1 MGITEDQKELDF
13 LVTDAIKHRRYL
25 HQNPELSFQEFNTS
39 AYIQNCLK
47 EMGIPFHLVGKTAV
61 VGILDGTQGKDNP
74 NTVVLRADMDAL
86 PILEKNEVSYKSL
99 NEGVMHACGHDFHS
113 SNLLAV
119 GQYLR
124 NRLSAFSGRVLLLFQ
139 PAEERVPGGAIEIIE
154 SNILNDLSGSILG
167 VLGLHVSPRL
177 PLGSIG
183 ICPGPF
189 MASSDEIY
197 LTIKG
202 RGGHAAEPHLAIDPI
217 MIAVQLLT
225 SLQQIISRQANPNT
239 PSVLTFGKIQGL
251 GAANVIPD
259 EVNLEGTFRTMDE
272 HWRKEALDRI
282 ERLIHEIPA
291 SFGASVDLDIKRGY
305 PVLKNDPILAQ
316 KLKKFWEEK
325 YSRLQVVDQ
334 DIWMA
339 AEDFAYYTHQYPS
352 LFVLLGTNNGDSS
365 TAFGLHNPQFNLDE
379 EAFYAS
385 IPAMANAA
393 LYLLLIENG

>member
-1 MGITEDQKELDF
+1 MCISEDQKELDY
-13 LVTDAIKHRRYL
+13 LVPDAIKHRRYL

-39 AYIQNCLK
+39 AYIQNCLS
-47 EMGIPFHLVGKTAV
+47 EMSIPFHLVGKTAV
-61 VGILDGTQGKDNP
+61 VGVLDGSQKTGNL

-86 PILEKNEVSYKSL
+86 PIMEKNEVSYKSL
-99 NEGVMHACGHDFHS
+99 NDGVMHACGHDFHS

-119 GQYLR
+119 GHYLN
-124 NRLSAFSGRVLLLFQ
+124 NRLSTFSGRILLLFQ
-139 PAEERVPGGAIEIIE
+139 PAEERVPGGAIEIIQ

-189 MASSDEIY
+189 MASSDELY

-217 MIAVQLLT
+217 MIAVQLLS
-225 SLQQIISRQANPNT
+225 SLQQIISRQANPST

-251 GAANVIPD
+251 GAANVIPN
-259 EVNLEGTFRTMDE
+259 EVLLEGTFRTMDE

-291 SFGASVDLDIKRGY
+291 NFGASVDLDIRRGY

-316 KLKKFWEEK
+316 KIKLFWQENF
-325 YSRLQVVDQ
+325 SGLQIVDQ
-334 DIWMA
+334 NIWMA
-339 AEDFAYYTHQYPS
+339 AEDFAYYSHQYPA

-365 TAFGLHNPQFNLDE
+365 TAFGLHNAQFNLDE
-379 EAFYAS
+379 RAFYSS
-385 IPAMANAA
+385 IPTMANAA
-393 LYLLLIENG
+393 LYLLSNQNG